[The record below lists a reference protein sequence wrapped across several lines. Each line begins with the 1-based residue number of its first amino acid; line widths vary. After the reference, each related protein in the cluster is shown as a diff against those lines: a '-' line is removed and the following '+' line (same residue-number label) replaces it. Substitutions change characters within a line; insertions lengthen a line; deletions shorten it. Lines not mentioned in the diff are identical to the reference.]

1 MSSKNK
7 NWDVIIIGAGSSG
20 IPAAIFAA
28 QRGAK
33 VLQVEAD
40 NRIGGTLHWSSGQ
53 MAAAGTSVQAKLG
66 IEDSPQ
72 AHYDDVQRI
81 TDNTMDPVLGKLAI
95 DNAADTIEWLFELGF
110 ELAPGSPEAGVVH
123 EPYTVRRYYWGNNE
137 GISVLDA
144 LRPTYEKLVSDNKIS
159 LQMSTKM
166 NSLIVENDEVVG
178 IHATQDG
185 LTVEYRG
192 KNVVLTSGG
201 YAANNDLWQEFNPEQ
216 PLCSFCNPYSRGDGM
231 VAAREHGAKVDG
243 EDKFLCTFA
252 GWREDADDP
261 LSGQFF
267 NLAPNQRRAWE
278 IYVNAS
284 GERFMREDH
293 PSIDY
298 HENSL
303 LNQPNMKMFIV
314 CDSGILQ
321 NAPPITYLPEDE
333 FKAKFGSHP
342 NFYKADSIP
351 ELAEQMGIDGAI
363 LQNSIDE
370 FNQSVRNGKDPTFGR
385 EFMLREINQGP
396 YYAMGAQGITVCSPA
411 GIAADENLRVLR
423 EDGSV
428 IKNLYAAGEVLG
440 FTRLTGKGFA
450 GGMSLTPALTL
461 GRLLG
466 QKLLSW

>member
-1 MSSKNK
+1 MSVNDT
-7 NWDVIIIGAGSSG
+7 WDIIIIGAGSSG
-20 IPAAIFAA
+20 LPAAMFAA

-33 VLQVEAD
+33 VLQIEAD

-66 IEDSPQ
+66 IEDSAQ

-81 TDNTMDPVLGKLAI
+81 TDNTMDPILGKLAI

-137 GISVLDA
+137 GLSVLEA
-144 LRPTYEKLVSDNKIS
+144 IRPTYEKLVAENKII
-159 LQMSTKM
+159 LQMNTKM
-166 NSLIVENDEVVG
+166 TSLIVEDDAIVGVRTIQDDNEVS
-178 IHATQDG
+178 
-185 LTVEYRG
+185 YRS

-201 YAANNDLWQEFNPEQ
+201 YAANNELWQEFNPEQ

-231 VAAREHGAKVDG
+231 VAAREHGARVDG

-252 GWREDADDP
+252 GWLENADDP
-261 LSGQFF
+261 LSGQFY

-278 IYVNAS
+278 IYITTT

-321 NAPPITYLPEDE
+321 NAPPITYLPEKV
-333 FKAKFGSHP
+333 FKTKFGAHS
-342 NFYKADSIP
+342 NFYKADTVQ
-351 ELAEQMGIDGAI
+351 ELAHQMGMDGDT
-363 LQNSIDE
+363 LQTTIDE
-370 FNQSVRNGKDPTFGR
+370 YNHAVRTGQDESFGR
-385 EFMLREINQGP
+385 EFMLREIKQGP
-396 YYAMGAQGITVCSPA
+396 FYAMGAQGITVCSPA
-411 GIAADENLRVLR
+411 GIAADEQLRVLR
-423 EDGSV
+423 NDGSV
-428 IKNLYAAGEVLG
+428 IKNLYAAGEILG

-450 GGMSLTPALTL
+450 GGMSLTPALTF

-466 QKLLSW
+466 QKLVNW

>member
-1 MSSKNK
+1 MENQE
-7 NWDVIIIGAGSSG
+7 WDAIIVGAGSSG

-33 VLQVEAD
+33 VLQIEAD
-40 NRIGGTLHWSSGQ
+40 ERIGGTLHWSSGQ
-53 MAAAGTSVQAKLG
+53 MAAAGTSIQKKLG

-81 TDNTMDPVLGKLAI
+81 TNNTMDPVLGRLAI

-144 LRPTYEKLVSDNKIS
+144 LRPVYEELVAEKKIS
-159 LQMSTKM
+159 LQMNTKM
-166 NSLIVENDEVVG
+166 TSLITDGDDVVG
-178 IHATQDG
+178 VNANQNDNN
-185 LTVEYRG
+185 LEFRG

-201 YAANNDLWQEFNPEQ
+201 YAANDDLWQEFNPDQ
-216 PLCSFCNPYSRGDGM
+216 PLTSFCNPYSRGEGM
-231 VAAREHGAKVDG
+231 VAAKEQGARVDG
-243 EDKFLCTFA
+243 EEKFLCTFA
-252 GWREDADDP
+252 GWREVVDDP
-261 LSGQFF
+261 LSGQFY

-278 IYVNAS
+278 IYVDTS

-298 HENSL
+298 HENKL
-303 LNQPNMKMFIV
+303 LEQPNMKMFMV

-321 NAPPITYLPEDE
+321 NAPAITYLPEE
-333 FKAKFGSHP
+333 GFKAKFGSHY
-342 NFYKADSIP
+342 NFYKADSIRD
-351 ELAEQMGIDGAI
+351 LAAQMGMDGDT
-363 LQNSIDE
+363 LQQTVDQ
-370 FNQSVRNGKDPTFGR
+370 FNESVRTGKDKAFGR
-385 EFMLREINQGP
+385 EFMLREIKEGP
-396 YYAMGAQGITVCSPA
+396 FYAMGAQGITVCSPA
-411 GIAADENLRVLR
+411 GIAADDNLRVLR

-440 FTRLTGKGFA
+440 FTRLTGNAFA
-450 GGMSLTPALTL
+450 GGMSLTPALTF

-466 QKLLSW
+466 QKLLNW

>member
-1 MSSKNK
+1 MSDN

-28 QRGAK
+28 QRGAR

-81 TDNTMDPVLGKLAI
+81 TGNTMDPILGKLAI

-123 EPYTVRRYYWGNNE
+123 EPYTVRRYYWGTNE

-144 LRPTYEKLVSDNKIS
+144 LRPSYEKLVAENKIT
-159 LQMSTKM
+159 LKMGTKM
-166 NSLIVENDEVVG
+166 TSLIVENDEVTG
-178 IHATQDG
+178 IRATRDG
-185 LTVEYRG
+185 ESSDYHG

-201 YAANNDLWQEFNPEQ
+201 YAANNALWQEFNPDQ
-216 PLCSFCNPYSRGDGM
+216 PLCSFCNPYSRGDGL

-243 EDKFLCTFA
+243 EEKFLCTFA
-252 GWREDADDP
+252 GWREDTDDP
-261 LSGQFF
+261 LSGQFY

-278 IYVNAS
+278 IYVNTK

-303 LNQPNMKMFIV
+303 LEQVEMKMFIV

-333 FKAKFGSHP
+333 FKAKFGTHN
-342 NFYKADSIP
+342 NFYKADTIT
-351 ELAEQMGIDGAI
+351 ELADQTGMNADALKKTIEQY
-363 LQNSIDE
+363 
-370 FNQSVRNGKDPTFGR
+370 NQSVRTGKDTAFGR
-385 EFMLREINQGP
+385 EFMLREIKDGP

-411 GIAADENLRVLR
+411 GIAADAQLRVLR

-428 IKNLYAAGEVLG
+428 IENLYAAGEVLG

>member
-1 MSSKNK
+1 MNK
-7 NWDVIIIGAGSSG
+7 QKSWDVIIVGAGSSG

-28 QRGAK
+28 QRGAS

-53 MAAAGTSVQAKLG
+53 MAAAGTSIQAKLG

-81 TDNTMDPVLGKLAI
+81 TNNSMDPVLGKLAI
-95 DNAADTIEWLFELGF
+95 DNAADTIEWLFDLGF

-144 LRPTYEKLVSDNKIS
+144 LRPSYEKLVEENKIT
-159 LQMSTKM
+159 LQMNTKM
-166 NSLIVENDEVVG
+166 TSLIVANDEVTG
-178 IHATQDG
+178 IEAMQDG
-185 LTVEYRG
+185 TSVNFLG

-201 YAANNDLWQEFNPEQ
+201 YAANDELWQKFNPDQ
-216 PLCSFCNPYSRGDGM
+216 PLCSFCNPYSRGDGL
-231 VAAREHGAKVDG
+231 VAAREHGARVDG
-243 EDKFLCTFA
+243 QEKFLCTFA
-252 GWREDADDP
+252 GWREDENDP
-261 LSGQFF
+261 LSGQFY

-278 IYVNAS
+278 IYVNLQ

-303 LNQPNMKMFIV
+303 LEQVGMKMFIV

-333 FKAKFGSHP
+333 FKAKFGTHN
-342 NFYKADSIP
+342 NFYKADTIR
-351 ELAEQMGIDGAI
+351 ELADQTGMNADALKKTIEQY
-363 LQNSIDE
+363 
-370 FNQSVRNGKDPTFGR
+370 NQSVRTGKDTAFGR
-385 EFMLREINQGP
+385 EFMLREIKDGP

-411 GIAADENLRVLR
+411 GIAADAQLRVLR

-428 IKNLYAAGEVLG
+428 IENLYAAGEVLG